1 MPKSAKILKNVHGFL
16 PQSWKMCP
24 LQHLQHG
31 PGKSEPIWATYF
43 WQADI
48 LLCLKLKV
56 KQKVHKQET
65 FYSHRLDGNEP
76 F

>member
-1 MPKSAKILKNVHGFL
+1 
-16 PQSWKMCP
+16 MCP

-43 WQADI
+43 WQAHI

-65 FYSHRLDGNEP
+65 FYSHRLDGTEP